1 MSRQPNFD
9 MNIFLERRKKVGAQI
24 TGSALIVASHPEYI
38 RNHDC
43 HFPYRQDSNLFY
55 LTGWEESESILVLR
69 PGMQPESVMFVRKKD
84 VERETWDGFRY
95 GPEGCEAEFKIDQAY
110 PISEF
115 KNIAPKLLL
124 EVKDV
129 YYRQFKNPEA
139 DELMKDVLETTK
151 NMKGRTGLGLMTIHD
166 ADTLLGEHRLIKSEY
181 ELTQLREACEISAQ
195 GHIAAMRFTR
205 PGVTER
211 QVQGV
216 LAHNYFM
223 RGSAREGYNHIVA
236 SGNAATTL
244 HYNFNDQVC
253 KDGDL
258 LLIDSGAEFNYY
270 TGDITR
276 TYPVNGK
283 FTDEQARVY
292 EGVLKVQKQICD
304 FVKPGIVFKD
314 LHDMGTSLLTDLML
328 ELGLLSGSK
337 ENLIAAL
344 AQKKYYPHGIGHWLG
359 MDVHD
364 AGLYFKNGQPRPL
377 EANMCFTIE
386 PGLYIPANDTS
397 APSKYRGIG
406 IRIEDNLRVTSSG
419 SENMTSSVPKEI
431 ADIEKI
437 VGKA

>member
-1 MSRQPNFD
+1 MSRKPTYD
-9 MNIFLERRKKVGAQI
+9 MNIFSERRKKAGEQIPGA
-24 TGSALIVASHPEYI
+24 ALVVTSHPEYI

-55 LTGWEESESILVLR
+55 LTGWEEPESVLVYR
-69 PGMQPESVMFVRKKD
+69 PGLNPETVMFVRRRD

-95 GPEGCEAEFKIDQAY
+95 GPEGCEREFKVDKAY
-110 PISEF
+110 PIDEF
-115 KNIAPKLLL
+115 SKVAPQLLK
-124 EVKDV
+124 EVDRV
-129 YYRQFKNPEA
+129 YYRQYKNPEM
-139 DELMKDVLETTK
+139 DHKMQDVLESVK
-151 NMKGRTGLGLMTIHD
+151 ALQGRMGNGLLTIHD
-166 ADTLLGEHRLIKSEY
+166 ADTLLGEMRLVKSEY

-195 GHIAAMRFTR
+195 AHLAAMRFTR

-216 LAHNYFM
+216 LAHNFYM
-223 RGSAREGYNHIVA
+223 RGSAREGYNYIVA

-253 KDGDL
+253 QDGDL
-258 LLIDSGAEFNYY
+258 LLIDAGAEFNYY

-304 FVKPGIVFKD
+304 FVKPGIVFKE
-314 LHDMGTSLLTDLML
+314 LHDMGTSLLMDVML
-328 ELGLLSGSK
+328 DLGLLSGRK
-337 ENLIAAL
+337 DDLIQAL

-364 AGLYFKNGQPRPL
+364 AGLYFKKGEPRPI

-386 PGLYIPANDTS
+386 PGIYIPADDAS
-397 APSKYRGIG
+397 APQKYRGIG

-431 ADIEKI
+431 ADIEKV

>member
-1 MSRQPNFD
+1 MSRKPSFD
-9 MNIFLERRKKVGAQI
+9 INIFVERRKKVGAQI
-24 TGSALIVASHPEYI
+24 AGSALVVASHPEYI

-55 LTGWEESESILVLR
+55 LTGWEESESILILR

-84 VERETWDGFRY
+84 IERETWDGFRY
-95 GPEGCEAEFKIDQAY
+95 GPEGCESEFKIDQAY

-115 KNIAPKLLL
+115 KTMAPKLLL

-151 NMKGRTGLGLMTIHD
+151 NLKGRTGLGLMTIHD

-244 HYNFNDQVC
+244 HYNFNDQIC

-304 FVKPGIVFKD
+304 FVKPGIVFKE

-397 APSKYRGIG
+397 APAKYRGIG
-406 IRIEDNLRVTSSG
+406 IRIEDNLRVTSTG

>member
-1 MSRQPNFD
+1 MSRKPTYD
-9 MNIFLERRKKVGAQI
+9 MNIFAERRRQAGEQIPGA
-24 TGSALIVASHPEYI
+24 ALVVASHPEYI

-55 LTGWEESESILVLR
+55 LTGWEEPESVLIYR
-69 PGMQPESVMFVRKKD
+69 PGLKPETVMFVRRRD

-95 GPEGCEAEFKIDQAY
+95 GPEGCEREFKVDKAY
-110 PISEF
+110 PIDEF
-115 KNIAPKLLL
+115 SKVAPQLLK
-124 EVKDV
+124 EVDRI
-129 YYRQFKNPEA
+129 YYRQYKNPEM
-139 DELMKDVLETTK
+139 DHKMQDVLESVK
-151 NMKGRTGLGLMTIHD
+151 ALQGRMGNGLLTIVD
-166 ADTLLGEHRLIKSEY
+166 ADTLLGEMRLVKSEY

-195 GHIAAMRFTR
+195 AHLAAMRFTR

-216 LAHNYFM
+216 LAHNFYM
-223 RGSAREGYNHIVA
+223 RGSAREGYNYIVA

-253 KDGDL
+253 QDGDL
-258 LLIDSGAEFNYY
+258 LLIDAGAEFNYY

-292 EGVLKVQKQICD
+292 EGVLKVQKEICD
-304 FVKPGIVFKD
+304 FVKPGIVFKE

-328 ELGLLSGSK
+328 DLGLLSGRK
-337 ENLIAAL
+337 DDLIQSL

-364 AGLYFKNGQPRPL
+364 AGLYFKKGEPRPI

-386 PGLYIPANDTS
+386 PGLYIPADDTS
-397 APSKYRGIG
+397 APQKYRGIG
-406 IRIEDNLRVTSSG
+406 IRIEDNLRVTSTG

-431 ADIEKI
+431 ADIEKV